1 MSPAR
6 AKDTSK
12 KTGSLL
18 FGREPVFYAPMIVLR
33 WVILRAVS
41 GLLPS
46 GARKDAPCGWAG
58 VGMPYAPGVGYTSR
72 V

>member
-18 FGREPVFYAPMIVLR
+18 FGREPVFYALM
-33 WVILRAVS
+33 S
-41 GLLPS
+41 HF
-46 GARKDAPCGWAG
+46 
-58 VGMPYAPGVGYTSR
+58 VGDFKAFA
-72 V
+72 